1 MSDLIIRFA
10 KENPTR
16 GFDWIQHALVK
27 VCYHISDTIVG
38 NVLKQH
44 GFEPA
49 CDRKRSTKWSTFLK
63 AHWDVLVAIDFMTVE
78 VWTKSGLVTFYLLF
92 VMELRTRRVH
102 FAGSTTSPDEVWMK
116 QAAREFTAC
125 DDGFLDDHKCL
136 IMDRDTR
143 FCESFRELLKQ
154 SDVEPVVLPP
164 RSPNLNAHLE
174 RYF

>member
-63 AHWDVLVAIDFMTVE
+63 AHWDVLVALDFMTVE

-136 IMDRDTR
+136 IMDRDMR